1 MLVSLDCLFLPSS
14 LFIFS
19 FQVLFSRKKTCYW
32 STPKYSF
39 MPLNINFFFCDT
51 GVHLH
56 SHSQWMPFTQAAS
69 LRQADKEMDS
79 RESLKRL
86 SLVAET
92 LNRKLQN
99 QEANGDRTG
108 LNDSRAAEGTGRWSC
123 QYWTAPKN
131 QIHASH

>member
-1 MLVSLDCLFLPSS
+1 MVLVHP
-14 LFIFS
+14 
-19 FQVLFSRKKTCYW
+19 
-32 STPKYSF
+32 
-39 MPLNINFFFCDT
+39 

-69 LRQADKEMDS
+69 LRQADKEMES

-123 QYWTAPKN
+123 HYWTAPKN